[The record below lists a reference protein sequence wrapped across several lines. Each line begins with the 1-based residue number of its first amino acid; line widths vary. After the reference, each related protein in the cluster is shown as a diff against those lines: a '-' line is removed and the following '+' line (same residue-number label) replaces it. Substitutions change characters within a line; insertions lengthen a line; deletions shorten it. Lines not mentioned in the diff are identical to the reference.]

1 MSMAALEE
9 ELFSKIKEILISE
22 FDIAE
27 DEITLESNLVDD
39 FDLDSIDAAELIVKF
54 KEYLPPKVDAS
65 MFREIRTIQDL
76 IDLLVKNAN

>member
-1 MSMAALEE
+1 MAALEE
-9 ELFSKIKEILISE
+9 ELFSKIREILVSE

-27 DEITLESNLVDD
+27 DEISLDSDLVED

-65 MFREIRTIQDL
+65 MFREIRTVRDL
-76 IDLLVKNAN
+76 IELLVKNAK

>member
-1 MSMAALEE
+1 MAALEE